1 MRLFLYPKGGIDLDI
16 KLGDLIL
23 VRGNEGLS
31 YEIEWITRSPY
42 SHVAGVVK
50 PNELIEAQ
58 AFRKTGYQALDYYA
72 GCADL
77 FTCDAATDEQRLQMV
92 ANIERFIGSHYSYL
106 LIGWEL
112 IRYAFGVM
120 LMPKKSWDPII
131 CSTLWVVEGYRH
143 VGIDLCPG
151 IRFPSPADIANSN
164 LLRKISS
171 Y

>member
-1 MRLFLYPKGGIDLDI
+1 MEI
-16 KLGDLIL
+16 KLADLVL

-58 AFRKTGYQALDYYA
+58 AFRKTGYQGLDYYS
-72 GCADL
+72 GCSDV
-77 FTCDAATDEQRLQMV
+77 FTCDIATDEQRDQIV
-92 ANIERFIGSHYSYL
+92 ANVERFIGSHYSYL
-106 LIGWEL
+106 LIVWEL
-112 IRYAFGVM
+112 IRYAFGVTF
-120 LMPKKSWDPII
+120 MPKKSWDPII
-131 CSTLWVVEGYRH
+131 CSTLWVVEGYRS

-151 IRFPSPADIANSN
+151 IRFPTPGDVANSK
-164 LLRKISS
+164 LLIKIGS

>member
-1 MRLFLYPKGGIDLDI
+1 MVIELDI
-16 KLGDLIL
+16 KLADLIL

-58 AFRKTGYQALDYYA
+58 AFRKTGYQGLDFYV
-72 GCADL
+72 GCADV
-77 FTCDAATDEQRLQMV
+77 FTCDLATDEQRIQMV
-92 ANIERFIGSHYSYL
+92 ANVERYVGSHYSYL

-112 IRYAFGVM
+112 IRYTIGILLV
-120 LMPKKSWDPII
+120 PVKKWEPII
-131 CSTLWVVEGYRH
+131 CSTLWANAYRS

-151 IRFPSPADIANSN
+151 IRFPTPADVGNPK
-164 LLRKISS
+164 LLRKIGS